1 MWKKAVEYQNDDFNL
16 KMNMIPMKAIWKWK
30 ALTLERSIQKHS
42 IEADKRSESSL
53 LE

>member
-1 MWKKAVEYQNDDFNL
+1 MEYQNDVFNI
-16 KMNMIPMKAIWKWK
+16 KMNMIHMKMIRKWK
-30 ALTLERSIQKHS
+30 AVTLKRSIQKNS